1 MTAAGNEAMKNQ
13 AMKNEATPAATGDK
27 PTRLRQAL
35 RQRLDRA
42 GRGAATLI
50 APGVYDA
57 YGARMVQHA
66 GFEAVYMTGNGVSA
80 SLLGKPDVGLVDL
93 TMITSHARRV
103 AACVDLP
110 LICDA
115 DTGYGAAA
123 AIRRTVEE
131 FEAAGVAAIH
141 IEDQQSPKRCAQFP
155 GARAVLP
162 FDTAVARIAAAVA
175 ARAPTGLLV
184 IGRTDCAASM
194 GLDAAIERAQA
205 FAGEGADAVFVEL
218 KGHEGVLDDIREVT
232 ERVRIPCMFNLDS
245 GGPMAALRGADLAD
259 LGVALAIYPGMLRNA
274 LGYTMREAL
283 GHLRQD
289 GNTAAMQGRMLS
301 GAEYSDYLGLADVEA
316 WEEHYPA

>member
-1 MTAAGNEAMKNQ
+1 MTATLHDAQQ
-13 AMKNEATPAATGDK
+13 AARDATGWDK
-27 PTRLRQAL
+27 PARLRQAL
-35 RQRLDRA
+35 RERLARA
-42 GRGAATLI
+42 GRGASTLV

-93 TMITSHARRV
+93 TMITMHARRV

-115 DTGYGAAA
+115 DTGYGGAAA
-123 AIRRTVEE
+123 VRRTVQE

-184 IGRTDCAASM
+184 IGRTDCAASL

-205 FAGEGADAVFVEL
+205 FAAEGADAVFVEL
-218 KGHEGVLDDIREVT
+218 KGHEGVLEDIREVT

-245 GGPMAALRGADLAD
+245 GGPMAALRFPDLAD
-259 LGVALAIYPGMLRNA
+259 HGIALAIYPGLLRNA

-289 GNTAAMQGRMLS
+289 GNTGAMRGRMLT
-301 GAEYSDYLGLADVEA
+301 GAEYSDYLGLEEVEE
-316 WEEHYPA
+316 WEARYPA